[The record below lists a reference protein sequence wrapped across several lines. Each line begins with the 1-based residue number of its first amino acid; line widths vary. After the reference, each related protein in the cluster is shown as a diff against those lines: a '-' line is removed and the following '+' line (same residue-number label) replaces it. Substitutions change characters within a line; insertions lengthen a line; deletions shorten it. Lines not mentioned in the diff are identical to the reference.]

1 MPKAVSATEAKNRL
15 GALLGYVVDQRD
27 EVIVERQGK
36 PRAVLISFTAFEEL
50 QSLREQ
56 KRRADALEDLRRL
69 RDRVS
74 DRNHD
79 LSEDK
84 IEGLAEEISQGAIT
98 RLVERGGLSFE
109 RDRR

>member
-27 EVIVERQGK
+27 EVIVESQGK
-36 PRAVLISFTAFEEL
+36 PRAALISFAAFEEL
-50 QSLREQ
+50 QFLREQ
-56 KRRADALEDLRRL
+56 KRRADAFEELRRL

-74 DRNHD
+74 ARNHGLTGD
-79 LSEDK
+79 Q
-84 IEGLAEEISQGAIT
+84 IEGVAEEISQGAIA
-98 RLVERGGLSFE
+98 RLVERGDLSFE